1 MLLYKSNELQN
12 RWGPTKKN
20 DNNNTTFL
28 KAKWVLQIQDLSIV
42 NSLSID
48 FTWKIICMKTW
59 DLYLE

>member
-48 FTWKIICMKTW
+48 FT
-59 DLYLE
+59 